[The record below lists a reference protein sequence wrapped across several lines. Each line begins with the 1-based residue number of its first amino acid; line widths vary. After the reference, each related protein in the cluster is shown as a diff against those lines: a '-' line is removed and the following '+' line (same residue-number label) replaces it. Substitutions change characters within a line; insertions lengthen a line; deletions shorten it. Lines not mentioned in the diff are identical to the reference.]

1 MLKTVHQR
9 CVMRMRM
16 STMDVRMR
24 LGGGIQYSEFSNGV
38 RYVLWG
44 CVVGDNTGLEFRE
57 VASKGPLD
65 ALIRELCKIT

>member
-1 MLKTVHQR
+1 
-9 CVMRMRM
+9 
-16 STMDVRMR
+16 MR

-65 ALIRELCKIT
+65 ALIKGVGRGIW